1 MRVLTGLVALC
12 MLFGCGRS
20 RQDGAPGS
28 AIANAGAG
36 AGGRAVSIGPIDSDE
51 LSAVL
56 PMVCPDRSESI
67 SLEVPCAVGQNFVG
81 AQDEPGYHVVE
92 CQLSGKPGEVAVS
105 FILPLKTLPT
115 WLDEPVSLPFPN
127 VPAPPSGLGVQLGDD
142 LYVGSLSG
150 EITFEQVDVQGR
162 AFVGL
167 LERGSVDWSGSLGG
181 SFECSVLEGRLWA
194 VAGSFF

>member
-12 MLFGCGRS
+12 MLFGCGRT

-36 AGGRAVSIGPIDSDE
+36 GRAVGIGPIDSAD

-56 PMVCPDRSESI
+56 PMVCPNRSESM
-67 SLEVPCAVGQNFVG
+67 SFEVPCAVGQNFAG
-81 AQDEPGYHVVE
+81 APDKPGYHVVE
-92 CQLSGKPGEVAVS
+92 CQLSGKPGQVAVS
-105 FILPLKTLPT
+105 FILPLKDLPT
-115 WLDEPVSLPFPN
+115 WLDEPISLPFPD
-127 VPAPPSGLGVQLGDD
+127 VPPPPPGSGVQLGDD
-142 LYVGSLSG
+142 RYVGSLSG

-162 AFVGL
+162 AFVAL
-167 LERGSVDWSGSLGG
+167 LERSSVDWSGSLGG

-194 VAGSFF
+194 VAGSFL